1 MWERRNK
8 DTEWLQVG
16 KENSCISVM
25 KASRKAILRCGA
37 EQGLSWD
44 PSQLSGSRWR
54 ILEQAHL
61 QALPPAP
68 GLCTRHSVHTAPMT
82 LTLHCACPSAWLR
95 HPLHLTAYRQ
105 TWVLLIT
112 EGQPLPSCLVCKRGS
127 AEVLSGWLT
136 CSTSVSLLCPDIKES
151 ACNVGLTSI
160 PGLERAPGEGSG
172 YSLPFYCLENSVDRG
187 AWWAYRPWGHRD
199 TTEQLSRSTSFT
211 FYLSKVNWVLSFAEC
226 FWRIDKVGC

>member
-1 MWERRNK
+1 MWERRNE

-37 EQGLSWD
+37 EQGMSWD
-44 PSQLSGSRWR
+44 PSQLSSSRWS

-82 LTLHCACPSAWLR
+82 LTLRCACPSAWLR
-95 HPLHLTAYRQ
+95 HPLRLTAWRQ

-112 EGQPLPSCLVCKRGS
+112 EGQPLPSRLACKRES

-136 CSTSVSLLCPDIKES
+136 CSASVSPLGSDTKES
-151 ACNVGLTSI
+151 ACSVGLASI

-172 YSLPFYCLENSVDRG
+172 YSLQFSCLENSMDRG
-187 AWWAYRPWGHRD
+187 AWWGLQTMGSQRHDWATFMKVHHSNFILAKWIECYP
-199 TTEQLSRSTSFT
+199 LRSVFG
-211 FYLSKVNWVLSFAEC
+211 K
-226 FWRIDKVGC
+226 